1 MANRDPNATCYIF
14 RVRDFHSKVPGLCD
28 PPEPYSYSVR
38 AGRTIY
44 LAGQVALD
52 EQMQVVGTT
61 VAEQATQ
68 VWRNIE
74 AVLASSGATL
84 ADIVK
89 ITYFLQDI
97 RELPDEIAIRKRL
110 FAGDKMPAVTAVQA
124 AALGLPGLK
133 MEVDIVAVLGD
144 E

>member
-1 MANRDPNATCYIF
+1 MHEF
-14 RVRDFHSKVPGLCD
+14 RSQVAGLCD

-44 LAGQVALD
+44 LAGQVSLD
-52 EQMQVVGTT
+52 EHAQVVGTT
-61 VAEQATQ
+61 MSEQAVQ

-74 AVLASSGATL
+74 SVLAAEGATL

-89 ITYFLQDI
+89 INYFVRDI
-97 RELPDEIAIRKRL
+97 RELPDEIAVRETL
-110 FAGDKMPAVTAVQA
+110 FAGDKMPAVTAVQV
-124 AALGLPGLK
+124 AALGLPGLM
-133 MEVDIVAVLGD
+133 MEVDIIAVVPG

>member
-1 MANRDPNATCYIF
+1 MPE
-14 RVRDFHSKVPGLCD
+14 LCD

-38 AGRTIY
+38 AGHTIY

-52 EQMQVVGTT
+52 RDMQIVGTT
-61 VAEQATQ
+61 VAEQAAQ

-74 AVLASSGATL
+74 SVLAASGATL

-89 ITYFLQDI
+89 ITYYVQDI
-97 RELPDEIAIRKRL
+97 RELPGEIEVRKTL
-110 FAGDKMPAVTAVQA
+110 FAPDKMPAVTAVQA
-124 AALGLPGLK
+124 AALGLPGLM
-133 MEVDIVAVLGD
+133 MEVDVIAVLAD

>member
-1 MANRDPNATCYIF
+1 M
-14 RVRDFHSKVPGLCD
+14 RDFQSKVPGLCD

-52 EQMQVVGTT
+52 EQMQIVGST
-61 VAEQATQ
+61 VAEQARQ
-68 VWRNIE
+68 VWRNI
-74 AVLASSGATL
+74 AAALAPSGATL
-84 ADIVK
+84 ANVVK

-97 RELPDEIAIRKRL
+97 RELTDEIAVRRQL
-110 FAGDKMPAVTAVQA
+110 FAPDRMPAVTAVQA

-133 MEVDIVAVLGD
+133 MEVDIVAVLD
-144 E
+144 DD

>member
-1 MANRDPNATCYIF
+1 
-14 RVRDFHSKVPGLCD
+14 VRDFHSKVPGLCD

-52 EQMQVVGTT
+52 EEMQVVGTT

>member
-1 MANRDPNATCYIF
+1 M
-14 RVRDFHSKVPGLCD
+14 RDFQSKVPGLCD

-52 EQMQVVGTT
+52 EQMQIVGST
-61 VAEQATQ
+61 VAEQARQ
-68 VWRNIE
+68 VWRNI
-74 AVLASSGATL
+74 AAALAPSGATL
-84 ADIVK
+84 ANVVK

-97 RELPDEIAIRKRL
+97 RELPDEIAVRRQL
-110 FAGDKMPAVTAVQA
+110 FAPDRMPAVTAVQA

-133 MEVDIVAVLGD
+133 MEVDIVAVLD
-144 E
+144 DD